1 MTLPQRLVEA
11 GFGPERSVVEQA
23 VAAAGWVRCGSCAYA
38 GAPVGLA
45 AHVRGG
51 GCPAAEVGPA
61 PARVPAAGEDA
72 AAAPV
77 EEPAAESAES
87 AGGAGGAGGAEGAPG
102 RRSRARSGS
111 RGGAAGGDA
120 GPVRAEA
127 GVARGLLLPGTDDA
141 VWKEVPLPLRQS
153 LTMLAHRLV
162 SPEQAVLREKE
173 NRGVRYALR
182 AAGQRRLTGRH
193 WHVLLTAPRESFGSA
208 RSERAQ
214 KVFGVLEQVVAEYV
228 QPAVASSAGEEAAG
242 AVPAVAET
250 PAG

>member
-1 MTLPQRLVEA
+1 LTLPQRLVDA

-23 VAAAGWVRCGSCAYA
+23 VAAAGWVRCAGCAYA

-51 GCPAAEVGPA
+51 GCPAAEAGPEPA
-61 PARVPAAGEDA
+61 SARVSAAGEDAA

-87 AGGAGGAGGAEGAPG
+87 AGGAEGAPE
-102 RRSRARSGS
+102 RRSRARSRSG
-111 RGGAAGGDA
+111 AGGGEL

-127 GVARGLLLPGTDDA
+127 GVARGLLLPGTGDV
-141 VWKEVPLPLRQS
+141 VWKEVPLHLRQS

-182 AAGQRRLTGRH
+182 AAGQKRLTGRH

-228 QPAVASSAGEEAAG
+228 APAVGGAAGEEAAVG
-242 AVPAVAET
+242 ET